1 MADRSDGVYV
11 LAAQLSVQ
19 IGEACDRAG
28 IARSTPP
35 RWRQGMAP
43 RAAALKRLRDAILA
57 IAKERG
63 TVPVAVAG
71 EQGSV
76 AAELSLIRGSLDR
89 IEAALGTVNAA

>member
-11 LAAQLSVQ
+11 LAAQFSVQ

-35 RWRQGMAP
+35 RWRQGMTP
-43 RAAALKRLRDAILA
+43 RAAVLKRLRAAIVA
-57 IAKERG
+57 IAEERG
-63 TVPVAVAG
+63 TAPVLITG
-71 EQGSV
+71 EPVSV

-89 IEAALGTVNAA
+89 IEAALGTVAKA